1 MTIRSPK
8 DIVHTEYLEVYLYDS
23 IHHKP
28 GEWYSH
34 LLENQMKDETLITS
48 FKLTPGKEI
57 SQVESITLKNFVYKD
72 DDDFDPATG
81 IYIGRVSYEIEI
93 KKPE

>member
-34 LLENQMKDETLITS
+34 LLENQMKEETLITS
-48 FKLTPGKEI
+48 FKLTPGVGSMKWRPLR
-57 SQVESITLKNFVYKD
+57 S
-72 DDDFDPATG
+72 
-81 IYIGRVSYEIEI
+81 
-93 KKPE
+93 